1 MRLYISADMEGV
13 NGIARPDQVTPG
25 HPDYQQAREWMLQ
38 EVNAAIEGARDAGVK
53 EVVVND
59 SHSTMTN
66 LSLPK
71 LHPSASLITGSQK
84 PLSMMQGLDS
94 TFDAAFFLGYHAK
107 MGTIN
112 AVLDHTFAYSI
123 IRNVKINNIS
133 VGEFGLNSGFAGHFG
148 VRSALVTGDRS
159 LVTEAKTL
167 IPHIEAVAVKE
178 GLSRESAYCFS
189 FSDTL
194 EEIRV
199 MGRRAIDSLQQ
210 KDPLHFS
217 DPLQLEIE
225 FAKAEMA
232 QTVTQLSEFKR
243 LDSFTVGCTPTN
255 FFKLYQS
262 FLAAFRFCS
271 R

>member
-13 NGIARPDQVTPG
+13 NGIARPEQVTPG
-25 HPDYQQAREWMLQ
+25 NPEYQQSREWMLM

-59 SHSTMTN
+59 SHSTMIN
-66 LSLPK
+66 LSLAK

-84 PLSMMQGLDS
+84 PLSMVQGLDGS
-94 TFDAAFFLGYHAK
+94 FDAAFFLGYHAK
-107 MGTIN
+107 MGTVN

-159 LVTEAKTL
+159 LIAEAKNL

-178 GLSRESAYCFS
+178 GISRESAYCFP
-189 FSDTL
+189 FNDAL
-194 EEIRV
+194 EEIRI
-199 MGRRAIDSLQQ
+199 MARRGIDSLIQ
-210 KDPLHFS
+210 KDPLRFS
-217 DPLQLEIE
+217 EPLRLEIE
-225 FAKAEMA
+225 FVKAEMA
-232 QTVTQLSEFKR
+232 HTVSQLNEFKR
-243 LDSFTVGCTPTN
+243 LDPFTVGSTPAD
-255 FFKLYQS
+255 FFRLYQS